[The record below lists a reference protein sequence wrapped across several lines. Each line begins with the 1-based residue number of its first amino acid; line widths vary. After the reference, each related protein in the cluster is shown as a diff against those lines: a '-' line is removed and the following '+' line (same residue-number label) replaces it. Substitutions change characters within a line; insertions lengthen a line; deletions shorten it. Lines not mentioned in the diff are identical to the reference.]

1 MRKVNEITVSSW
13 NELDDLLYEGS
24 WKERLGRF
32 RSSFAFRGQ
41 ADAGDDLHTS
51 LGRLGGPPE
60 LEGHLLRNFRKYAQR
75 KAAPGDSV
83 WNWLAV
89 AQHHG
94 LPTRLLD
101 WTYSPYVAMHFAT
114 ENLDR
119 YDRDGVIWCV
129 DYSRTNQ
136 VLPDRLKQILADEG
150 SDVFTAEMLARA
162 APRCRT
168 STACRTPTSS
178 PSSNRPRS
186 TSASSCSSR
195 CSRWRR
201 TLACSSTGGC
211 GSIPDTYR
219 RIDRPG
225 GGQVGGARQAGPGQ
239 HHRARALRRSGRPQC
254 LAQAL
259 LPAAKIATVLA
270 AGCPP

>member
-13 NELDDLLYEGS
+13 NELGDLLYEGS

-32 RSSFAFRGQ
+32 RSSFAYRGQ

-75 KAAPGDSV
+75 TAAPGDSV

-150 SDVFTAEMLARA
+150 SDVFTAEMLGRA
-162 APRCRT
+162 SATLQNFDRLSDADFVAFLEPPSLDDRIVVQFALFSLASNPRLQLD
-168 STACRTPTSS
+168 
-178 PSSNRPRS
+178 
-186 TSASSCSSR
+186 
-195 CSRWRR
+195 RW
-201 TLACSSTGGC
+201 LWEH
-211 GSIPDTYR
+211 PDTYR
-219 RIDRPG
+219 RVIVPASVKWEVRDKLDQANITERVLYGGLDGLSAWLKRYYRP
-225 GGQVGGARQAGPGQ
+225 
-239 HHRARALRRSGRPQC
+239 RR
-254 LAQAL
+254 
-259 LPAAKIATVLA
+259 
-270 AGCPP
+270 